1 LNYYD
6 FENDVAL
13 FSLLNSRPSSQ
24 SPALDGPPVQVC
36 HTERVTGVAYLY
48 DVLMQRLTRVIAD
61 SLDTTEGPDLQVRF
75 ALEEL

>member
-1 LNYYD
+1 
-6 FENDVAL
+6 
-13 FSLLNSRPSSQ
+13 
-24 SPALDGPPVQVC
+24 VQVC